1 MRQPRRDQ
9 GRSPLDRGL
18 RPLDPP
24 PTNTVPFLPMKILVF
39 NVGSTSIKYDL
50 YEMDTEVSLAGGVV
64 ERVGSDH
71 ALHRYRAGHS
81 EASDARSNTGDAKV
95 EAATVEE
102 GLDAVLRHLTGPS
115 GALAD
120 LRELRAVG
128 HRVVHGGE
136 SLIKPA
142 LITPEV
148 KAIIQACARFAPI
161 HNPANL
167 AGIEAAER
175 CLPDV
180 PHVAVFDTAFH
191 ADLPPHAFLYAIPY
205 ELYLEKGLRRYGF
218 HGPSHMFMAA
228 SAAEHLKTD
237 PSRLKLITCHLGGG
251 ASVCAVDGGK
261 SIDTSMGMTPLE
273 GLVMATRSGDV
284 DPALA
289 VVLGREGMT
298 PDAIDELL
306 NRRSGLLGLSGV
318 SSDFR
323 DIERAEAAG
332 NDRAKLAIEVFVHR
346 VKKYIGAYA
355 ALLGGPDAIV
365 FTGGIGENSAKVR
378 QLICEGLVYMGV
390 VLDVDQ
396 NARCDAR
403 KGGGVVDISTPRAP
417 TKALVVETDEER
429 MIAREVVRA
438 VVGPTAARRRVMGG
452 AIPIGV
458 SVRHVH
464 LSRADSDAL
473 FGEGYELTPRRPVTQ
488 PGQYVCRE
496 TVDLVGPKG
505 EIHRVAIINPLRK
518 ETQVEVAKTD
528 AIALGVNPPL
538 RESGKLAGSPGVTLR
553 GPHGSVAIDH
563 GVILAQRHVH
573 MHPSDAHRFSVKDKD
588 VIGVR
593 VEGERE
599 VVFGDVIVRVS
610 DQYALDMHVDTDE
623 ANAAGLTNDSVAS
636 FDGLRPASS

>member
-1 MRQPRRDQ
+1 MGGGRHPRASPRD
-9 GRSPLDRGL
+9 PLRGT
-18 RPLDPP
+18 PYPA
-24 PTNTVPFLPMKILVF
+24 PTMKVLVF
-39 NVGSTSIKYDL
+39 NIGSTSIKYDL
-50 YEMDTEVSLAGGVV
+50 YEMDTEAPLTGGVV
-64 ERVGSDH
+64 ERVGSDR
-71 ALHRYRAGHS
+71 ALHRVRAGQRDAG
-81 EASDARSNTGDAKV
+81 EANVA
-95 EAATVEE
+95 AATVQE
-102 GLDAVLRHLTGPS
+102 GIDAVLRHLTGPS

-120 LRELRAVG
+120 IRELRAVG

-136 SLIKPA
+136 SLTRPA
-142 LITPEV
+142 LITAEV
-148 KAIIQACARFAPI
+148 KATIQACARFAPL

-180 PHVAVFDTAFH
+180 PQVAVFDTAFH
-191 ADLPPHAFLYAIPY
+191 ADLPPHAFLYAVPY

-289 VVLGREGMT
+289 IVLGRDGMT

-306 NRRSGLLGLSGV
+306 NRRSGLLGVSGV

-332 NDRAKLAIEVFVHR
+332 NDRARLAIEVFVHR

-355 ALLGGPDAIV
+355 ALLGGADAIV
-365 FTGGIGENSAKVR
+365 FTGGIGENSARVR
-378 QLICEGLVYMGV
+378 QLVCEGLVYMGV
-390 VLDVDQ
+390 VLDVDG

-403 KGGGVVDISTPRAP
+403 KGGGVVDISAPRAP
-417 TKALVVETDEER
+417 TKVLVVETDEER

-438 VVGPTAARRRVMGG
+438 VAGPNAARRRVTGA

-464 LSRADSDAL
+464 LSRPDCDAL

-505 EIHRVAIINPLRK
+505 EIDRVAIINPLRK

-538 RESGKLAGSPGVTLR
+538 RESGKLDGTPGLTLR
-553 GPHGSVAIDH
+553 GPRGHVAIDH

-573 MHPSDAHRFSVKDKD
+573 MHPSDAQGFGVKDKD

-593 VEGERE
+593 VEGDRE